1 MGATDSAFTASGIA
15 QEAWIAPAIIAFRAL
30 AQVGVVAATGRAHGP
45 VPRAMRIH
53 NRHAGLSGP
62 TPLHAWLRETIL
74 TANGDL
80 GHDHAAAQHHLGAA
94 PTADRPH
101 LPTLNSNEEE
111 RGTHLFVEGN
121 KQRTLLVA
129 RMLKSMVLKSLPHIF
144 AHHATRAPR
153 IFTSTR
159 AELKDVEPSHQR
171 RRSLQLRCSRQHRSR
186 ASEQHASSPRYL
198 RVVRARHACHM
209 KS

>member
-1 MGATDSAFTASGIA
+1 MGAADSAFTASGIA
-15 QEAWIAPAIIAFRAL
+15 QEAWVAPAIIAFRAL

-101 LPTLNSNEEE
+101 LPTLNSNPNEEE
-111 RGTHLFVEGN
+111 FYRSTCTAVTHLFIASREISNGPCGTYVEKYG
-121 KQRTLLVA
+121 V
-129 RMLKSMVLKSLPHIF
+129 
-144 AHHATRAPR
+144 
-153 IFTSTR
+153 
-159 AELKDVEPSHQR
+159 
-171 RRSLQLRCSRQHRSR
+171 
-186 ASEQHASSPRYL
+186 
-198 RVVRARHACHM
+198 
-209 KS
+209 